1 MLIVGILILIIS
13 VLYALMI
20 VYFIR
25 SWNAIPQVAS
35 EFYDT
40 ASILI
45 AARNE
50 EDHVLECLNSCLTQ
64 TGLMKEPEVIVVDDQ
79 SEDDTYDLLKSVEHP
94 RLKVM
99 RLGVQRMTTIQGSKK
114 KAISYGVHH
123 AEGNIILST
132 DADCKVPEVWCKQL
146 LACFEQA
153 RIHLVSAPVCIA
165 QPKNLL
171 EYFQALDFTANGLIN
186 AAGIHANTHY
196 LCNAANLA
204 YRKQSFIDGN
214 VYEHHQDIA
223 SGDDVFLVEK
233 IRQRHPQGIVFL
245 KNKQAIVATRA
256 ESSWAGLLR
265 QRLRWA
271 SKLKWVK
278 TNSVKWISA
287 FVWCQRVSIPF
298 GLLCAAWAKS
308 DLLWG
313 ITLMSLL
320 IQFIADYQLQRKANH
335 FFETPQ
341 WKKWFLPVWLIHPFY
356 FLLVGL
362 LSALPLTL
370 EWKGR
375 PI

>member
-1 MLIVGILILIIS
+1 MLIVGILILFIS
-13 VLYALMI
+13 LLYALMI

-25 SWNAIPQVAS
+25 SWNAIPPVAS

-40 ASILI
+40 VSILI

-64 TGLMKEPEVIVVDDQ
+64 TGLVKEPEVIVVDDQ

-123 AEGNIILST
+123 ADGNIILST
-132 DADCKVPEVWCKQL
+132 DADCKVPEEWCKQL
-146 LACFEQA
+146 LSCFEQS

-165 QPKNLL
+165 QPRNLL

-186 AAGIHANTHY
+186 AAGIHANTHF

-214 VYEHHQDIA
+214 VYEHQQDIA

-245 KNKQAIVATRA
+245 KNKQAIVTTRA
-256 ESSWAGLLR
+256 ESSWVGLLR

-308 DLLWG
+308 ELLWG
-313 ITLMSLL
+313 MTLMSLL
-320 IQFIADYQLQRKANH
+320 IQFIADFQLQRKANH

-362 LSALPLTL
+362 LSALPLSL